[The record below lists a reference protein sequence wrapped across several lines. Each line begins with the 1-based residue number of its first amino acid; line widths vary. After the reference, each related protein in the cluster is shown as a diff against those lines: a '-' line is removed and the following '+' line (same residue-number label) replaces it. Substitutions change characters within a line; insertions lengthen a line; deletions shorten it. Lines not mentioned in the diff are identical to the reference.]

1 MKAYVS
7 NKEKSFLTIQQ
18 LNDYHMI
25 VTKKL
30 VELNP
35 YQLKALSGYF
45 HEKEKKTLV
54 EFLPSKFRFN
64 SWFKWVVSCYLNG
77 ESSD

>member
-18 LNDYHMI
+18 LTDYHMI

-45 HEKEKKTLV
+45 YEKEKKTLV
-54 EFLPSKFRFN
+54 EFLPSKSRFN
-64 SWFKWVVSCYLNG
+64 SWFK
-77 ESSD
+77 